1 MAQPPGCIDPT
12 YPYHLHKSIYRLK
25 QAPRAWFEQFTTQLL
40 HMGFVS
46 SLVDSSLFIYRQY
59 KTVLFLLLY
68 VDNIFLTGNNIS
80 LIAHLIHQLKS
91 VLTKRPWFIKLFS
104 RAPNR

>member
-12 YPYHLHKSIYRLK
+12 YPYCLHKSIYRLK

-46 SLVDSSLFIYRQY
+46 SPVDSSLFIYRQY

-68 VDNIFLTGNNIS
+68 VDNIS